1 MKRRGFCL
9 VVTGGIACG
18 KSTVCGFFRRWG
30 AEIWDADDEAHA
42 LLGPHGAAVKRIL
55 RTFGSRVAGSDGGI
69 DRRRLGGLVFADGN
83 ALARL
88 DAITHPAILR
98 AGRRFA
104 AGVRRRGAAGAAAIP
119 LFFECGMGVGRAW
132 PAVLCLSATR
142 DTMLRRLL
150 ERGLDEDQA
159 LARIASQWP
168 VSEKAALSTDVIE
181 NDGSL
186 AELEARAREI
196 FVRHFGPPRQ
206 NPAPSATGQ
215 VQL

>member
-1 MKRRGFCL
+1 MSRRGFCL

-42 LLGPHGAAVKRIL
+42 LLAPGGAAVKKLL
-55 RTFGSRVAGSDGGI
+55 RTFGSRIASGDGGI
-69 DRRRLGGLVFADGN
+69 DRRRLGELVFADEA

-88 DAITHPAILR
+88 NAITHPAILE

-104 AGVRRRGAAGAAAIP
+104 VSVRRRGVPGAAAIP
-119 LFFECGMGVGRAW
+119 LFFECGMAPGRAW

-142 DTMLRRLL
+142 ETMIRRLL
-150 ERGLDEDQA
+150 DRGLTEDEA

-181 NDGSL
+181 NDGTL
-186 AELEARAREI
+186 ADLESRCLDV
-196 FVRHFGPPRQ
+196 FVRYFGPPASNR
-206 NPAPSATGQ
+206 PD
-215 VQL
+215 